1 MKSLQQQRQR
11 RRTNTFWLE
20 KPTRAFG
27 LGELKK
33 LLISVYISLM
43 LREHFRLMKKAYFFS
58 LIYQNWKFIYSVKPV
73 ILFQMTAQ
81 NFYKFGWKLP
91 SNSGGDDFSNSS
103 MYFHYFVISPYEKD
117 RTLYLLNL
125 NPFTQG
131 CFVKRVVEIDLLIYF
146 RNFVMISPWK
156 RALYFIKL
164 ESPLPKNHLFQVW
177 SNLALGFGWEN
188 EHVKNLQKDG
198 QTDRR
203 TNWRTTDNRRSK
215 KLTWALLRWAKN
227 EFFLNP
233 FCKKD
238 SVESQKYDNMPLCPT
253 LMINFV
259 NIHHSYVYKRQIIFI
274 GKKKTHIF

>member
-103 MYFHYFVISPYEKD
+103 MYFHYFVISPYEKG

-125 NPFTQG
+125 NPFIQG
-131 CFVKRVVEIDLLIYF
+131 CFVKRVVEI
-146 RNFVMISPWK
+146 
-156 RALYFIKL
+156 A
-164 ESPLPKNHLFQVW
+164 
-177 SNLALGFGWEN
+177 
-188 EHVKNLQKDG
+188 
-198 QTDRR
+198 
-203 TNWRTTDNRRSK
+203 
-215 KLTWALLRWAKN
+215 
-227 EFFLNP
+227 
-233 FCKKD
+233 
-238 SVESQKYDNMPLCPT
+238 
-253 LMINFV
+253 
-259 NIHHSYVYKRQIIFI
+259 
-274 GKKKTHIF
+274 